1 MRKKI
6 KPLLLLFAFSLIIRS
21 TWCQIPNN
29 VPDYIRQRF
38 QKYTA
43 TVPWEEIFIH
53 TDREE
58 YISGEDLW
66 FNVYLIDRQ
75 SFEPS
80 INSRIAYFELL
91 NAENRPVAQK
101 RILLNKGFGPGEIH
115 LPDTLSSGT
124 YTIRAYTNWM
134 KNFLPSNCF
143 TKDIK
148 IYNAINNKKFTEGKP
163 AGKPAVKGMNTKSIP
178 LNANSGIT
186 MRINN
191 QRPDILEISVSA
203 DENYSAENGNLFY
216 LVIQTH
222 GKIDL
227 IRSEMITEGNAII
240 TFPRVSMTPGVN
252 QITIL
257 NSKVQPVCERY
268 TFNPAADKLSITL
281 QSKTTFKEREKIALE
296 IDAGNS
302 TASAVNNANISV
314 SVAPAIN
321 DNYFPDLDDYMV
333 LGTEFGF
340 IPQNVLRSRKISEI
354 PPEII
359 DSILLD
365 ARSNWINWETILS
378 GNLPQ
383 CKYAA
388 EKEDH
393 YFYGKLLPGDKSTP
407 VSSKFVLLCMP
418 GREAG
423 FQYANTDDE
432 GNFIF
437 NIHIDEDLKD
447 FVLMPDDAS
456 KKHKIIIE
464 SPFYDQYLRTESPVD
479 SIMRPVPAYIS
490 DWSVNYQVRK
500 IYGVSDIGDTLVPFV
515 LPLRPLRFYG
525 KPDIELIMAD
535 YVTLPEMKEVFFE
548 LLPHVSL
555 KKKDSGY
562 EILIADRIYDS
573 RYELSPDLFLDGV
586 KINDPSIIAELDPAI
601 VEKIDIIKEEYF
613 VGRYSLSGILNVI
626 TRSADFSAISVP
638 DYMIRLPYRVV
649 EPVISFVSPVYS
661 SNDMK
666 NSTIPD
672 FRNTLFWNPSVKPGK
687 EGYLTVEFWTSDV
700 VSDYLINVQ
709 GITSDGKL
717 ISVRK
722 YFRVE

>member
-1 MRKKI
+1 MRKKLKYI
-6 KPLLLLFAFSLIIRS
+6 FPFLLFLINQS
-21 TWCQIPNN
+21 ADCQIQNN

-38 QKYTA
+38 QKFTA
-43 TVPWEEIFIH
+43 TVPWEEIFFH

-148 IYNAINNKKFTEGKP
+148 IYNAINNKKFTEGVPANNTAEKGILTKP
-163 AGKPAVKGMNTKSIP
+163 IP

-191 QRPDILEISVSA
+191 RRPDILEISVSA
-203 DENYSAENGNLFY
+203 DEKYRAGNGNLFY

-227 IRSEMITEGNAII
+227 IRSEMITEGNTII
-240 TFPRVSMTPGVN
+240 TFPRGSMTPGIN

-268 TFNPAADKLSITL
+268 TFNPASDKLSITL
-281 QSKTTFKEREKIALE
+281 QSKTTFKAREKITLE
-296 IDAGNS
+296 IYAGNS
-302 TASAVNNANISV
+302 AALAINNANISV
-314 SVAPAIN
+314 SVAPATN
-321 DNYFPDLDDYMV
+321 DNYFPDLNDYMV
-333 LGTEFGF
+333 LGTEFGL
-340 IPQNVLRSRKISEI
+340 IPQNALRSRKISET

-359 DSILLD
+359 DSILLNV
-365 ARSNWINWETILS
+365 RSNWIDWETILS
-378 GNLPQ
+378 GNPPHY
-383 CKYAA
+383 KYPI

-393 YFYGKLLPGDKSTP
+393 FFSGKLLTSDQSTS
-407 VSSKFVLLCMP
+407 VSSEFVLLCMP

-423 FQYANTDDE
+423 FQYAKIDKE
-432 GNFIF
+432 GDFTF

-447 FVLMPDDAS
+447 FVLMPDHAD
-456 KKHKIIIE
+456 KNHKIIIE
-464 SPFYDQYLRTESPVD
+464 SSFSDGFAQTEMPVD
-479 SIMRPVPAYIS
+479 SVSRSMPAYIS
-490 DWSVNYQVRK
+490 EWGVNYQVRK
-500 IYGVSDIGDTLVPFV
+500 IYGVSDMGNPLDPVV
-515 LPLRPLRFYG
+515 LPLRPVRFYG
-525 KPDIELIMAD
+525 KPDIELVMAD

-548 LLPHVSL
+548 LLPRVSL
-555 KKKDSGY
+555 KKKNSGY
-562 EILIADRIYDS
+562 EILIADRINDS
-573 RYELSPDLFLDGV
+573 RYELLPDLFLDGV
-586 KINDPSIIAELDPAI
+586 KIGDPSIIANLDPAI
-601 VEKIDIIKEEYF
+601 VEKIDIVKEEYF
-613 VGRYSLSGILNVI
+613 VGRYSFSGILNVI
-626 TRSADFSAISVP
+626 TKSTDFSAISLP

-649 EPVISFVSPVYS
+649 EPVRSFVSPVYS

-687 EGYLTVEFWTSDV
+687 EGYVKIEFWTSDV
-700 VSDYLINVQ
+700 VSDYIINVQ
-709 GITSDGKL
+709 GITAEGKL

-722 YFRVE
+722 YFSVE

>member
-1 MRKKI
+1 
-6 KPLLLLFAFSLIIRS
+6 
-21 TWCQIPNN
+21 
-29 VPDYIRQRF
+29 
-38 QKYTA
+38 
-43 TVPWEEIFIH
+43 
-53 TDREE
+53 
-58 YISGEDLW
+58 
-66 FNVYLIDRQ
+66 
-75 SFEPS
+75 
-80 INSRIAYFELL
+80 
-91 NAENRPVAQK
+91 
-101 RILLNKGFGPGEIH
+101 
-115 LPDTLSSGT
+115 
-124 YTIRAYTNWM
+124 
-134 KNFLPSNCF
+134 
-143 TKDIK
+143 
-148 IYNAINNKKFTEGKP
+148 
-163 AGKPAVKGMNTKSIP
+163 
-178 LNANSGIT
+178 

-191 QRPDILEISVSA
+191 RRPDILEISVSA
-203 DENYSAENGNLFY
+203 DEKYRAENGNLFY

-227 IRSEMITEGNAII
+227 IRSEMITEGNTII
-240 TFPRVSMTPGVN
+240 TFPRGSMTPGIN

-281 QSKTTFKEREKIALE
+281 QSKTTFKAREKIALE

-302 TASAVNNANISV
+302 AASDVNKANISI

-321 DNYFPDLDDYMV
+321 DNYFPDLNDYMV

-340 IPQNVLRSRKISEI
+340 IPQNVLRSRKISET

-383 CKYAA
+383 YKYAA
-388 EKEDH
+388 EREDH
-393 YFYGKLLPGDKSTP
+393 YFYGKLLSSDKSTS
-407 VSSKFVLLCMP
+407 VSSEFVLLCMP

-423 FQYANTDDE
+423 FQYAKTDDE
-432 GNFIF
+432 GNFTF

-456 KKHKIIIE
+456 KNHKIIIE

-490 DWSVNYQVRK
+490 DWSVNYQVSK
-500 IYGVSDIGDTLVPFV
+500 IYGVSDIGDTLVPSV
-515 LPLRPLRFYG
+515 LPLRPFRFYG

-613 VGRYSLSGILNVI
+613 VGRYSFSGILNVI
-626 TRSADFSAISVP
+626 TRSADFSAISLP
-638 DYMIRLPYRVV
+638 DYMIRLSYRVV
-649 EPVISFVSPVYS
+649 EPVRSFVSPVYS

-700 VSDYLINVQ
+700 VSDYIINVQ